1 MSGAGE
7 NGAVR
12 APCEVRVAI
21 IGGGLSGIGATIM
34 LRRAGIGDVVVL
46 ERADEVGGTWRDN
59 TYPGCACDVPSAL
72 YSFSFAPNPAWG
84 RLYAGQPEIRAYAK
98 RIARE
103 HGADEHVVAGADV
116 LDARWDEAA
125 QRWRIETTKGA
136 WSAQAIISATG
147 PWSEPVL
154 PDVPGLDAFEGTI
167 FHSSRWNHDHDL
179 AGERVAVIGTGA
191 SAVQFVPRI
200 RRHAEQVTVYQRTA
214 QWVLPKPDRHITA
227 FERALYRRIP
237 LTQRALREAMY
248 YSFELAGFAERNP
261 RAMGGFQR
269 IARRHLHRS
278 VKDPAL
284 RAALTPDHTLGCKRI
299 LFSNDWYR
307 ALTQPDVELVPHA
320 VTEVRP
326 GGLVGAD
333 GVERAA
339 DTLILGTGFGIT
351 EMPIARRVTGRA
363 GRTLDEVWDGSPTG
377 YLGTVM
383 AGFPNLFMILG
394 PNVGNGHTSATV
406 LIEMQVAFAIDAL
419 RRMERDGLASAD
431 VRPDVQD
438 AFNAEVQRRL
448 AGTVWNAGGC
458 RSYYLDR
465 NGRNST
471 IYPGSTL
478 ELRRR
483 MRFEPGDYVTSPA
496 GDPLADAE
504 GRKPSP
510 RAPTAA

>member
-1 MSGAGE
+1 VSDADGARD
-7 NGAVR
+7 A
-12 APCEVRVAI
+12 RVAI
-21 IGGGLSGIGATIM
+21 IGGGLSGIGAAAM

-46 ERADEVGGTWRDN
+46 ERAGEVGGTWRDN

-84 RLYAGQPEIRAYAK
+84 RLYAGQPEIQQYA
-98 RIARE
+98 RRVARE
-103 HGADEHVVAGADV
+103 HGVTEHVVTGVDV
-116 LDARWDEAA
+116 LGAAWDDAA
-125 QRWRIETTKGA
+125 QRWRVRTSRGDWTA
-136 WSAQAIISATG
+136 RALISATG

-154 PDVPGLDAFEGTI
+154 PDVPGLDTFAGNV
-167 FHSSRWNHDHDL
+167 FHSSRWNHELDL
-179 AGERVAVIGTGA
+179 AGRSVAVIGTGA

-200 RRHAEQVTVYQRTA
+200 QPRTERVTVYQRTA
-214 QWVLPKPDRHITA
+214 QWVLPKLDRRVTSA
-227 FERALYRRIP
+227 EQTLYRRLP

-248 YSFELAGFAERNP
+248 YCFELAGFAERNP

-269 IARRHLHRS
+269 IARRHLERS
-278 VKDPAL
+278 VADPAL

-307 ALTQPDVELVPHA
+307 ALTQPNVELVPHA

-326 GGLVGAD
+326 RGLVGAD

-351 EMPIARRVTGRA
+351 EMPIAARVTGRD
-363 GRTLDEVWDGSPTG
+363 GRTLDETWDGSPTG
-377 YLGTVM
+377 YLGTVIS
-383 AGFPNLFMILG
+383 GFPNFFMILG

-406 LIEMQVAFAIDAL
+406 LIELQVQFAIDAL
-419 RRMERDGLASAD
+419 KRMERDGIASAD
-431 VRPDVQD
+431 VRPAVQD
-438 AFNAEVQRRL
+438 AFNEEVQRRL
-448 AGTVWNAGGC
+448 RGTVWNAGGC

-471 IYPGSTL
+471 IFPGSTL

-483 MRFEPGDYVTSPA
+483 LRFEPSEYA
-496 GDPLADAE
+496 LL
-504 GRKPSP
+504 
-510 RAPTAA
+510 